1 MITGNLSKEE
11 IKRQIED
18 IRLRRKLSE
27 MEKIKAIRKQF
38 AEELSIV
45 HDALDSSISGVI
57 ITNLA
62 GKIIYVNNT
71 FLRIFDYGTKNE
83 VLGKHA
89 VDLFVEDRIKKLSDV
104 MAIIDKAEGDVE
116 EFAARRKDG
125 DIFPVEV
132 SSSNVTDG
140 SGKVVGRM
148 ASFFDISKRK
158 RAEEEKKRLEMR
170 LHEAQKL
177 ENISTRV
184 GEVTFEIDHTLKRIS
199 ECIELIKTN
208 CEAKENLNEYFQ
220 QIETAIIRMSQL
232 TSQLILN

>member
-1 MITGNLSKEE
+1 MAGNLSKEE
-11 IKRQIED
+11 IKKQIEG
-18 IRLRRKLSE
+18 IRWKRKLSE
-27 MEKIKAIRKQF
+27 IEKIKAIRKQF

-62 GKIIYVNNT
+62 GKIIYVNKT

-89 VDLFVEDRIKKLSDV
+89 ADLFVEDRIKKLSDV

-116 EFAARRKDG
+116 EFDVRRKDG
-125 DIFPVEV
+125 TIFPVEA

-140 SGKVVGRM
+140 SGKVVGKM

-158 RAEEEKKRLEMR
+158 QAEEEKKKLEMR
-170 LHEAQKL
+170 LHEAQKMESL
-177 ENISTRV
+177 STMAGGV
-184 GEVTFEIDHTLKRIS
+184 AFEINNALQTVI
-199 ECIELIKTN
+199 EYMELIRTN
-208 CEAKENLNEYFQ
+208 CESREDLKEYFLQ
-220 QIETAIIRMSQL
+220 MDTVTTRMSHLTKQL
-232 TSQLILN
+232 LS